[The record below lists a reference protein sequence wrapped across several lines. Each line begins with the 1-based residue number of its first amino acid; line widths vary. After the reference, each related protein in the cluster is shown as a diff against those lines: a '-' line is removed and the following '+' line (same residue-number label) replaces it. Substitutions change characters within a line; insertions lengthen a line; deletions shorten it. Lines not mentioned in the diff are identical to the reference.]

1 MQKII
6 DELRTHETTIQQE
19 LDAVNRQALTLGEK
33 LRQVRTAIDAL
44 GGKSRLQPKA
54 SPKMITNKKA
64 PSFEDVSSMVRALI
78 RENGEMSRERLYKLL
93 ETQVVASGR
102 PKFGLRAKFAKTIAA
117 SPLPQTS

>member
-6 DELRTHETTIQQE
+6 DEQRTHETSIQQE
-19 LDAVNRQALTLGEK
+19 LDAVNRQAVTLGEK

-44 GGKSRLQPKA
+44 GGKSRLQSKAPPKV
-54 SPKMITNKKA
+54 INKKA
-64 PSFEDVSSMVRALI
+64 PSFEDVSSMVSALI
-78 RENGEMSRERLYKLL
+78 LENGEMSRERLYKLL
-93 ETQVVASGR
+93 ETQVVESGR